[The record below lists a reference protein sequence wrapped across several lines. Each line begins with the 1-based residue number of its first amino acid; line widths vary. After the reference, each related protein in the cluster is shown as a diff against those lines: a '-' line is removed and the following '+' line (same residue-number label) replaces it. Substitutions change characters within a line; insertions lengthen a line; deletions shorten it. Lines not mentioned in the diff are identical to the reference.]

1 MYDYFKY
8 LLLYC
13 YCNTYVGLTIEM
25 QVIGDATNITNR
37 TEFCVGEIMTL
48 VCSYR
53 YSTIEYVWQVPASLY
68 GNHFRVSQFGRMST
82 LDGMNATYVSKNEST
97 LVFVASVN
105 LNGANIRC
113 FDGVPRGGSFISS
126 TTLQLHSEILLVN
139 IAQSRDCGSVI
150 CSHSLL

>member
-13 YCNTYVGLTIEM
+13 HSNTYVGLTIEM
-25 QVIGDATNITNR
+25 QVNGDATNITDR

-48 VCSYR
+48 VCSY
-53 YSTIEYVWQVPASLY
+53 STRIYVWQVPPAID
-68 GNHFRVSQFGRMST
+68 GNIFQVSRFTPMST
-82 LDGMNATYVSKNEST
+82 MNGMNATYVSKNEST

-105 LNGANIRC
+105 LNGSDIRC
-113 FDGVPRGGSFISS
+113 VDGVPRGGSPISS

-150 CSHSLL
+150 CSHGLL